1 MDQSS
6 LKEISKQMEVE
17 VSTPVDLVAGL
28 SSICIH
34 LLSIRQW
41 LTLRVK

>member
-17 VSTPVDLVAGL
+17 LSTPVDLVAGL
-28 SSICIH
+28 SSIFIH
-34 LLSIRQW
+34 LPSIRQW